1 MRTIVTGGAG
11 FIGSHI
17 VDRLVK
23 DGHGVMVIDNESSDS
38 HEQFYYN
45 DEAEYIWYEVQDFY
59 NITHLFQGV
68 DCVFHLA
75 AEANIQSCMTNPTF
89 AINSNVTGTCS
100 VLQAAVENDVKRVI
114 FSSTSAAYGIAN
126 DPPLSE
132 SMETDCLNA
141 YSVSKCASEQLCKM
155 FYKLYGLETVTF
167 RYFNVYGERQPTN
180 GQYALVIGLFQKQV
194 EEDLPITVVGD
205 GLQSRDFIHV
215 SDVVEANI
223 KAALTDNKKA
233 IGEIINIGSG
243 KSHTVMDLVK
253 MIGDGFY
260 INVPERRGE
269 ARHSRADISKAKT
282 LLNWTPQVDLE
293 EWLK

>member
-1 MRTIVTGGAG
+1 
-11 FIGSHI
+11 
-17 VDRLVK
+17 
-23 DGHGVMVIDNESSDS
+23 
-38 HEQFYYN
+38 
-45 DEAEYIWYEVQDFY
+45 
-59 NITHLFQGV
+59 
-68 DCVFHLA
+68 
-75 AEANIQSCMTNPTF
+75 
-89 AINSNVTGTCS
+89 
-100 VLQAAVENDVKRVI
+100 
-114 FSSTSAAYGIAN
+114 
-126 DPPLSE
+126 
-132 SMETDCLNA
+132 
-141 YSVSKCASEQLCKM
+141 
-155 FYKLYGLETVTF
+155 
-167 RYFNVYGERQPTN
+167 
-180 GQYALVIGLFQKQV
+180 LFQKQV